1 MANVGSVRYGVK
13 VETEAV
19 KRATRDVRRNLAQ
32 QRAQARKTERAWNDL
47 NRSIG
52 GITRRLG
59 SLRSVAG
66 LAIGGGAFGAL
77 IKGSAAAGA
86 EVVELSAALGET
98 VENTQKLQ
106 QAFEAD
112 GIAGEKV
119 VDIFR
124 RIRRYAVEAAEGN
137 RRYVDSF
144 RKLGI
149 TDIRGF
155 ARLGATGQAQALN
168 RGASALGATERT
180 AALSQIGVRD
190 SRVIGLLGQEG
201 RLDANLAHIEGLARV
216 SDEAARNLKDL
227 DQAISDLTNDAVKTL
242 QEAVGDA
249 APAIIEFTEALRSQ
263 VPKLETAFDFAVGNL
278 RTILETAGLLV
289 GGSLVARGAG
299 GALSAASSL
308 ATLGGAG
315 KAAAALSRF
324 SGPVSIAITGAVA
337 LTVLGKITQEAR
349 DAASRARGRGLAED
363 LSTEALFR
371 EVNRREGAGIGER
384 VSRAYPAA
392 AGYVRDEPADSPAL
406 EGFIEELE
414 RRFFAAPGP
423 TQQPVPVVV
432 EGVSGGGGASAAA
445 AAALADRHDINRA
458 AREASYEANLERIR
472 DEANRA
478 RTEANLEAFYRSQPA
493 ADITGLLAG
502 AGRVTARQN
511 REIRGQMALDE
522 QQREQERLWRA
533 YENTTDTGR
542 ALVDTAYS
550 AGSAFQALIR
560 DLRDTG
566 DETRTVGD
574 KIAAFF
580 GGLFDTFASSFI
592 NRQSNRL
599 GDALLKLLPGFR
611 TGGYAG
617 PGLFVAG
624 ETGPELIASRRR
636 VYVHNPA
643 ETRDLGRGGGS
654 ATVNLTFRVEAYTP
668 DGFRR
673 VADQVSEIVG
683 SRVKRSLARDFN
695 PIRGSA

>member
-1 MANVGSVRYGVK
+1 MANRSSVRYVINADAEPVRK
-13 VETEAV
+13 
-19 KRATRDVRRNLAQ
+19 ATREVRRNLAQ
-32 QRAQARKTERAWNDL
+32 QRAQARKTERAWESL

-66 LAIGGGAFGAL
+66 LAVGGGAFGAL

-155 ARLGATGQAQALN
+155 AGLGATEQALALN
-168 RGASALGATERT
+168 RGAAGLGATERT

-216 SDEAARNLKDL
+216 SDEAARSLKDL

-249 APAIIEFTEALRSQ
+249 SPQIIAFTEALRAQ
-263 VPKLETAFDFAVGNL
+263 VPKLEGAFDFAIGNM
-278 RTILETAGLLV
+278 RAILETAGLLV
-289 GGSLVARGAG
+289 GGSLVARGTGA
-299 GALSAASSL
+299 ALSAASSV

-315 KAAAALSRF
+315 KAAATLARI

-349 DAASRARGRGLAED
+349 AASSRARGRSVAED
-363 LSTEALFR
+363 LSTEDLFA
-371 EVNRREGAGIGER
+371 EVNRRSDAGVSGR

-392 AGYVRDEPADSPAL
+392 AGFVWDRPEDSPAL
-406 EGFIEELE
+406 EGFVEELE
-414 RRFFAAPGP
+414 RRFFDAPGP

-432 EGVSGGGGASAAA
+432 EGVAGGQATSTLGQLLREVPVSRYALREVEPGTGAPGLVRDIEGASSSYYGRRYAGLTAQEPGMA
-445 AAALADRHDINRA
+445 EERV
-458 AREASYEANLERIR
+458 AS
-472 DEANRA
+472 
-478 RTEANLEAFYRSQPA
+478 
-493 ADITGLLAG
+493 
-502 AGRVTARQN
+502 
-511 REIRGQMALDE
+511 
-522 QQREQERLWRA
+522 EQERLWRA
-533 YENTTDTGR
+533 YENTTDAGR

-550 AGSAFQALIR
+550 AGSAFQGLIR
-560 DLRDTG
+560 DLRDTS

-580 GGLFDTFASSFI
+580 GGLFDTFASSFLSQ
-592 NRQSNRL
+592 QSNRL

-624 ETGPELIASRRR
+624 ETGPELISTRRR
-636 VYVHNPA
+636 VYVHNAA
-643 ETRDLGRGGGS
+643 ETRDLGRGGGGS

-673 VADQVSEIVG
+673 VADEVSEIVG
-683 SRVKRSLARDFN
+683 SRLKRSLARDFN
-695 PIRGSA
+695 PIRGAS